1 MGYYRTRKILS
12 LNRLF
17 YIDAKISIIVYD
29 VKK

>member
-17 YIDAKISIIVYD
+17 YNYAKISIIVYD
-29 VKK
+29 VK